1 VIEAVP
7 TLTLGAAVS
16 MVTLDALVAVA
27 GPVFVEASL
36 TERAASL
43 AITVPSEVHT
53 TVTVMD
59 VPNDADGSNE
69 QPAAVP
75 VVLAKSS
82 LVIPVT
88 LSEKDS
94 VYVSVRL
101 VDGVDGAVHVAVG
114 SVASIVILVALVA
127 LAGPWFAAASL
138 TERAASLAITVPSEV
153 HTTVTVMD
161 VPNDA
166 DGSNEQPVAVP
177 VVLAKSSLV
186 IPLTLSEKDSV
197 YVSVRLVDGV
207 DGDVHDAVGLE
218 ESMVTVLAEA
228 ADKLPATSTAYALY
242 VPSIS
247 PVAAKDVA
255 VLILE
260 IVTLF
265 HVLSAA
271 LVMLARLET
280 DTVDFTR

>member
-1 VIEAVP
+1 MIEAVT
-7 TLTLGAAVS
+7 TLALGATVS
-16 MVTLDALVAVA
+16 IVTLDALVALA
-27 GPVFVEASL
+27 GPRLPAGSLTELEASL
-36 TERAASL
+36 AT
-43 AITVPSEVHT
+43 TVPSDAHAT
-53 TVTVMD
+53 ATVMD
-59 VPNDADGSNE
+59 VPDDADGVNE
-69 QPAAVP
+69 QPVAVP
-75 VVLAKSS
+75 VLEKSP
-82 LVIPVT
+82 LTIP
-88 LSEKDS
+88 LIFSEKFS

>member
-1 VIEAVP
+1 
-7 TLTLGAAVS
+7 
-16 MVTLDALVAVA
+16 M
-27 GPVFVEASL
+27 
-36 TERAASL
+36 
-43 AITVPSEVHT
+43 PSEVHT

-75 VVLAKSS
+75 VLEKSVLY
-82 LVIPVT
+82 IPVT

-101 VDGVDGAVHVAVG
+101 VDGVDGGVHVAVG
-114 SVASIVILVALVA
+114 I
-127 LAGPWFAAASL
+127 
-138 TERAASLAITVPSEV
+138 
-153 HTTVTVMD
+153 M
-161 VPNDA
+161 
-166 DGSNEQPVAVP
+166 
-177 VVLAKSSLV
+177 
-186 IPLTLSEKDSV
+186 
-197 YVSVRLVDGV
+197 
-207 DGDVHDAVGLE
+207 

-271 LVMLARLET
+271 LVMLVRLET

>member
-1 VIEAVP
+1 
-7 TLTLGAAVS
+7 
-16 MVTLDALVAVA
+16 
-27 GPVFVEASL
+27 
-36 TERAASL
+36 
-43 AITVPSEVHT
+43 
-53 TVTVMD
+53 MD

-75 VVLAKSS
+75 VLEKSVLY
-82 LVIPVT
+82 IPVT

-101 VDGVDGAVHVAVG
+101 VDGVDGGVHVAVG
-114 SVASIVILVALVA
+114 I
-127 LAGPWFAAASL
+127 
-138 TERAASLAITVPSEV
+138 
-153 HTTVTVMD
+153 M
-161 VPNDA
+161 
-166 DGSNEQPVAVP
+166 
-177 VVLAKSSLV
+177 
-186 IPLTLSEKDSV
+186 
-197 YVSVRLVDGV
+197 
-207 DGDVHDAVGLE
+207 
-218 ESMVTVLAEA
+218 ESMVTVLADA
-228 ADKLPATSTAYALY
+228 VDKFPAVSTAYALY